1 MAAWAFL
8 LGILLILL
16 AAGSSEGETGRR
28 GHAARDRPGSG
39 PGLPAAR
46 SWDSVSSA
54 AGPCGEDV
62 RTLQQILGAK
72 DYGPLVPHGTFDEP
86 TEQAV
91 KRFQRTAGLA
101 VDGVVGPQ
109 TRPALVAL
117 MRILKATWYGPGF
130 YGKRTAC
137 GKRLG
142 RATIGVAHRTLPC
155 GTRVTFYHGG
165 RFVTVPVIDRGPFRA
180 GRRLGPDRGRREAAR
195 LPLHGRA
202 ALRALRAPRRLRAP
216 RVPRGRR
223 LCQASQRPSLIG
235 GFPEPTGPLRRDP
248 NRAPIRRLLRRS
260 VETCAVELYFVN

>member
-1 MAAWAFL
+1 M
-8 LGILLILL
+8 
-16 AAGSSEGETGRR
+16 
-28 GHAARDRPGSG
+28 
-39 PGLPAAR
+39 
-46 SWDSVSSA
+46 
-54 AGPCGEDV
+54 GEDV

-86 TEQAV
+86 TEQSV

-142 RATIGVAHRTLPC
+142 RATMGVAHRTLPC

-165 RFVTVPVIDRGPFRA
+165 RFVTVPVIDRGPFRQGVA
-180 GRRLGPDRGRREAAR
+180 WDLTEAAAKRLGFRSTG
-195 LPLHGRA
+195 
-202 ALRALRAPRRLRAP
+202 ALR
-216 RVPRGRR
+216 
-223 LCQASQRPSLIG
+223 
-235 GFPEPTGPLRRDP
+235 
-248 NRAPIRRLLRRS
+248 S
-260 VETCAVELYFVN
+260 VH